1 MSVPRRV
8 CRPGRTPS
16 RSPNTP
22 SSTSPDGRI
31 TRSRRRGRSS
41 RRKPKLG
48 AGCISRPPA
57 EFVWR
62 AAAGRDVRQ
71 KIENV
76 PTAEADMVRRI
87 AIYAL
92 IVLALFGAWLGLIG
106 REYDALKPRGPML
119 ADLLV
124 TLPDPSEVEA
134 FNCRGE
140 AYVVVYGRNEL
151 SFRIP
156 SG

>member
-1 MSVPRRV
+1 
-8 CRPGRTPS
+8 
-16 RSPNTP
+16 
-22 SSTSPDGRI
+22 
-31 TRSRRRGRSS
+31 
-41 RRKPKLG
+41 
-48 AGCISRPPA
+48 
-57 EFVWR
+57 
-62 AAAGRDVRQ
+62 
-71 KIENV
+71 
-76 PTAEADMVRRI
+76 MVRRI

-106 REYDALKPRGPML
+106 REYDALEPRGPML

-156 SG
+156 SGPPAYMFDGTGRLVSWTPDTGEEDPNWKGGCVPKSDRRYLGQDEVWAWPGARP